1 MVAGRALHRSELLAR
16 GECLDGLAACNR
28 QFRSPERHVGRG
40 INFMNTK
47 LRTIKVISR
56 TALGLVWFYEGLLPK
71 ILFLRADEIG
81 LVQAS
86 HLVWR
91 TSQLTLQILGVAQM
105 LVGLWLII
113 GFAER
118 TAVFIAPSWMMILI
132 ALVAT
137 GNPSMLVDPYGALVK
152 DFCLIACA
160 ITVWM
165 LAPRASVP
173 G

>member
-1 MVAGRALHRSELLAR
+1 
-16 GECLDGLAACNR
+16 
-28 QFRSPERHVGRG
+28 
-40 INFMNTK
+40 MNAK

-56 TALGLVWFYEGLLPK
+56 TALGLVWFYEGLVPK
-71 ILFLRADEIG
+71 ILFLRADELD

-91 TSQLTLQILGVAQM
+91 TPHLTLQILGLAQM
-105 LVGLWLII
+105 LVGLWLVV

-118 TAVFIAPSWMMILI
+118 TAVLIATSWMLILI
-132 ALVAT
+132 ALVAC
-137 GNPSMLVDPYGALVK
+137 GNPSMLADPYGALVK

-160 ITVWM
+160 ITVWT
-165 LAPRASVP
+165 LAPHPSSS

>member
-1 MVAGRALHRSELLAR
+1 M
-16 GECLDGLAACNR
+16 
-28 QFRSPERHVGRG
+28 
-40 INFMNTK
+40 
-47 LRTIKVISR
+47 
-56 TALGLVWFYEGLLPK
+56 PK
-71 ILFLRADEIG
+71 ILFLRADEVG

-86 HLVWR
+86 NLVWR
-91 TSQLTLQILGVAQM
+91 GPELTLRILGVTQM

-118 TAVFIAPSWMMILI
+118 TAVFIATSWMLILI